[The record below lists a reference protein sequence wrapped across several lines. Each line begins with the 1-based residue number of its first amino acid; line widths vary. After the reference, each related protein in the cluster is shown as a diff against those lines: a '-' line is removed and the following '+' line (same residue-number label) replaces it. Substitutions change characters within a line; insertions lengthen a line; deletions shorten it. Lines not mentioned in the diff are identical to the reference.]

1 MESVIAVAI
10 TAFALSSIYIAT
22 ITLQKSFR
30 AAQQY
35 AVTQAAQLRVIDY
48 VALDLRRGV
57 DWNATSDSGKELTVW
72 LPNYYDNSNPDRPV
86 PRDPKVGPNREVYYG
101 SSPNDRIQVRYYA
114 TERIDSHGARVNDVH
129 RAVTYGGQTE
139 DTVLVTGAEAFE
151 PVYDQDD
158 TKRQVVY
165 TKITFPPAFRPFI
178 NSGNAYRDGTST
190 FATTMVRNK
199 R

>member
-10 TAFALSSIYIAT
+10 TAFALSSIYIAS

-35 AVTQAAQLRVIDY
+35 SVTQAAQLRVIDY

-57 DWNATSDSGKELTVW
+57 DWNATSGNSKELTVW
-72 LPNYYDNSNPDRPV
+72 LPNYYDSTNPDRPI
-86 PRDPKVGPNREVYYG
+86 PRDPKVGPNKEVYYG
-101 SSPNDRIQVRYYA
+101 TNPQDRIKVRYYA
-114 TERIDSHGARVNDVH
+114 TQRTDAMGASVNDVH

-158 TKRQVVY
+158 AKKQVVY

-178 NSGNAYRDGTST
+178 NSGNSFRDGTST